1 MTWLPHIAVGPV
13 TVCWHVMSVR
23 LSGRE
28 GGRESR
34 VTLAA
39 VPVVSRAEDQVAQE
53 AQSEA
58 HRGQRPEGPGRNSET
73 AGRLLEIKKNLPRLI
88 MCLRSEQNVQRQ

>member
-1 MTWLPHIAVGPV
+1 MG
-13 TVCWHVMSVR
+13 
-23 LSGRE
+23 GRE
-28 GGRESR
+28 GGRESG

-58 HRGQRPEGPGRNSET
+58 HRGQRPEGSGRNSET
-73 AGRLLEIKKNLPRLI
+73 AGRLLGKKKKTFLG
-88 MCLRSEQNVQRQ
+88 

>member
-1 MTWLPHIAVGPV
+1 MG
-13 TVCWHVMSVR
+13 
-23 LSGRE
+23 GRE

-58 HRGQRPEGPGRNSET
+58 HRGQRPEGSGRNSET